1 MFLRSHVIRLVA
13 LLAMLGAAH
22 GSAFA
27 AQRNDNPIAWSASVT
42 KRASPLKPGSIFTVR
57 VTATIADGWH
67 LYSMDQIEGG
77 PAATGLIVPD
87 GQPFALSGEVKEPEP
102 IVEFD
107 PNFNLETHYFENRV
121 MFDMSIKVAASA
133 APGTNTVRIDAR
145 YQTCNDRTCL
155 PPRTVHL
162 TASVQIARVS
172 TGSGKP
178 AAALPVSPENPSA
191 VPPSSGTESV
201 TSQRSPSDDKRTPA
215 QPAAVPSSGSS
226 TTGSQSSLRSFIWL
240 AMGMG
245 ALSLLTPCVFPMIPI
260 TVSYFTGHSAHS
272 RSQAI
277 RNALI
282 YGLGIV
288 LTFTALGLGLAIAF
302 GAGGVNQLAANP
314 WINLLITAI
323 FLGFALSLFGAFFI
337 QIPPSL
343 VMKLDEITRH
353 RGTSELIG
361 ALLMGLIFTLTSFT
375 CTSPFVGTVLVMA
388 AQGSWEWPLIGMI
401 AFSTIF
407 ALPFFVLALMPQ
419 LAARLPKS
427 GAWMNSVK
435 VVMGFLEIAA
445 AMKFLSNTDLIW
457 HWGIFTRDSVLVIWI
472 VIAIL
477 IAVYLV
483 GKLRMWHEMSV
494 QKITPIRVVLAAC
507 FVSVALWLGTG
518 LLGRPLGEIES
529 FLPPMSHGTS
539 SRAYA
544 SGSPESAKLQW
555 ISNDYQK
562 ALAQAKQEHKLV
574 FINFTGYTCTNCR
587 WMEANMFSRSDVQ
600 RKLAQFVLVELYT
613 DGSGKLYEDQQNFQ
627 QQRFGTV
634 ALPYYAIVDSDG
646 KAITT
651 YAGLTRSSAEFI
663 SFLDQGLASSAVHEN
678 NDLSLFCLRGSLT

>member
-1 MFLRSHVIRLVA
+1 MSSTRSHLIRLVA
-13 LLAMLGAAH
+13 LFAAIFVVH
-22 GSAFA
+22 GPAFT
-27 AQRNDNPIAWSASVT
+27 AQRNDNPIEWSARVKKS
-42 KRASPLKPGSIFTVR
+42 ASLLKPGSIFTVQ

-67 LYSMDQIEGG
+67 LYSMDQMEGG
-77 PAATGLIVPD
+77 PTATGLIVPD
-87 GQPFALSGEVKEPEP
+87 GQPFALDGEVKEPQP
-102 IVEFD
+102 IIEFD
-107 PNFNLETHYFENRV
+107 PNFNLETHYFENSV
-121 MFDMSIKVAASA
+121 TFNMSIKVAASA
-133 APGTNTVRIDAR
+133 PPGTNTVRIDAR

-162 TASVQIARVS
+162 TASVQIAKAS
-172 TGSGKP
+172 AGSGKP
-178 AAALPVSPENPSA
+178 AAASPVVSANPA
-191 VPPSSGTESV
+191 AAPLSSGTASA
-201 TSQRSPSDDKRTPA
+201 TSRILPRDDKHNPA
-215 QPAAVPSSGSS
+215 QPAAVPLSGSS
-226 TTGSQSSLRSFIWL
+226 TAGSQGSLRSFLWL

-260 TVSYFTGHSAHS
+260 TVSYFTSHSAHS

-288 LTFTALGLGLAIAF
+288 LTFTALGLGLAFAF

-343 VMKLDEITRH
+343 VTKLDGITRR
-353 RGTSELIG
+353 RGTGELIG
-361 ALLMGLIFTLTSFT
+361 ALLMGLTFTLTSFT

-388 AQGSWEWPLIGMI
+388 AQGSWKWPLVGMI

-419 LAARLPKS
+419 LAAQLPKS

-445 AMKFLSNTDLIW
+445 AMKFLSNADLIW

-477 IAVYLV
+477 VAVYLI
-483 GKLRMWHEMSV
+483 GKLPMWHEVSA
-494 QKITPIRVVLAAC
+494 QKITPIRIVLAAS
-507 FVSVALWLGTG
+507 FLAIALWLGTG
-518 LLGRPLGEIES
+518 LLGLPLGEIES
-529 FLPPMSHGTS
+529 FLPPMSHATS

-544 SGSPESAKLQW
+544 SGSAESSKLEW
-555 ISNDYQK
+555 ISNDYPK
-562 ALAQAKQEHKLV
+562 ALAQAKQEHKLAFV
-574 FINFTGYTCTNCR
+574 NFTGYTCTNCR
-587 WMEANMFSRSDVQ
+587 WMEANMFTRPDVR

-634 ALPYYAIVDSDG
+634 ALPYYAIVNSDG
-646 KAITT
+646 KTIAT

-663 SFLDQGLASSAVHEN
+663 SFLEQGSANSTVRENSSELPR
-678 NDLSLFCLRGSLT
+678 LSN

>member
-1 MFLRSHVIRLVA
+1 MISLRSYVVRVVGLS
-13 LLAMLGAAH
+13 AMLGAVH
-22 GSAFA
+22 GSTFA
-27 AQRNDNPIAWSASVT
+27 AQRNDNPITWSASVT
-42 KRASPLKPGSIFTVR
+42 KRASPVKPGSIFTIG

-87 GQPFALSGEVKEPEP
+87 GQPFALSGEVNEPQP

-121 MFDMSIKVAASA
+121 TFDMSIKVSASA
-133 APGTNTVRIDAR
+133 PPGTNIVRIDAR

-155 PPRTVHL
+155 PPRIVHL
-162 TASVQIARVS
+162 AASVQIARAS

-178 AAALPVSPENPSA
+178 TAVSPVLSENPSGGRL
-191 VPPSSGTESV
+191 SSGTQNA
-201 TSQRSPSDDKRTPA
+201 TSASRPSDDRRTPT
-215 QPAAVPSSGSS
+215 QPATVPTSSSS
-226 TTGSQSSLRSFIWL
+226 AGGSQSSLRSFMWL

-260 TVSYFTGHSAHS
+260 TISYFTNHSAHS
-272 RSQAI
+272 RSQAV

-288 LTFTALGLGLAIAF
+288 LTFTALGLGLAFAF

-323 FLGFALSLFGAFFI
+323 FLAFALSLFGAFYI

-343 VMKLDEITRH
+343 VAKLDGVTR
-353 RGTSELIG
+353 RPGTREVIG
-361 ALLMGLIFTLTSFT
+361 VLLMGLTFTLTSFT

-388 AQGSWEWPLIGMI
+388 AQGSWKWPLVGMF

-407 ALPFFVLALMPQ
+407 ALPFFILALMPQ
-419 LAARLPKS
+419 LAAQLPKS
-427 GAWMNSVK
+427 GAWMNSLK

-445 AMKFLSNTDLIW
+445 AMKFLSNADLIW

-494 QKITPIRVVLAAC
+494 QKITSIRVVLAAC
-507 FVSVALWLGTG
+507 FLAIALWLGTG

-529 FLPPMSHGTS
+529 FLPPMSRATS
-539 SRAYA
+539 SRAYS
-544 SGSPESAKLQW
+544 SGNPESATLEW

-562 ALAQAKQEHKLV
+562 GLAQAKQEHKLV

-587 WMEANMFSRSDVQ
+587 WMEANMFSRPEVR

-627 QQRFGTV
+627 QLRFGTV

-646 KAITT
+646 NAITT
-651 YAGLTRSSAEFI
+651 YAGLTRSSPEFI
-663 SFLDQGLASSAVHEN
+663 SFLA
-678 NDLSLFCLRGSLT
+678 RGIAIATVRGNGRELLQQTN